1 MWELLEK
8 GGIVMVP
15 IGFCSIV
22 ALAIIMERLW
32 ALRRSQI
39 IPTATLRKLNALLG
53 SGGLRSEDEKVKGIA
68 LGQAQQCCEES
79 QSALGNIIWAVMSHS
94 GLRRSIIKEAVEEAG
109 RQEVNHME
117 RYLPLLGT
125 IASISPL
132 LGLLGTVLGMM
143 KIFTAIS
150 QGGIGN
156 PTALAG
162 GIYEALITTV
172 AGLVVAIPTLAMHR
186 FLESKITHYVV
197 ELERQAIQV
206 MDHIKSGH

>member
-8 GGIVMVP
+8 GGIVMIP

-22 ALAIIMERLW
+22 ALAIIFERLW
-32 ALRRSQI
+32 SLRQNQI
-39 IPTATLRKLNALLG
+39 LPATLLRQVDDLLESNQLRHADESVRHNALQ
-53 SGGLRSEDEKVKGIA
+53 RAQA
-68 LGQAQQCCEES
+68 LCRDS
-79 QSALGNIIWAVMSHS
+79 QSAFGNILWVVISHL
-94 GLRRSIIKEAVEEAG
+94 GQRRPILKEMVEEAG
-109 RQEVNHME
+109 RQEVNFME
-117 RYLPLLGT
+117 RYLGLLGT

-143 KIFTAIS
+143 KIFTAIAE
-150 QGGIGN
+150 GGIGN

-186 FLESKITHYVV
+186 FLESKITHYVA
-197 ELERQAIQV
+197 ELEQHAIRV
-206 MDHIKSGH
+206 VDHIKSGH